1 LEADTT
7 VLVRYFAAAA
17 ASAGTEQEEVAADT
31 AMTRSELQQVLTH
44 LHPVAPAGEKTLA
57 QVLPQCSWLVNG
69 VARKDPESPIAPAA
83 TVDVLP
89 PFAGG

>member
-1 LEADTT
+1 M
-7 VLVRYFAAAA
+7 LVRYFAAAA
-17 ASAGTEQEEVAADT
+17 ASAGTEQEEVVAHA
-31 AMTRSELQQVLTH
+31 AMTRSELQQVLTT
-44 LHPVAPAGEKTLA
+44 LHPMAPPGEKTLA

-69 VARKDPESPIAPAA
+69 MRHKDPESVIVPAA